1 MAEQNYTEEID
12 MRTVYGVFQSSYLK
26 FKVLIYKTFRFIFR
40 NIIWLAGVII
50 VGFIIGWILD
60 DDLKNYEGTAIV
72 HINFNSA
79 NIIYEEINLLNEK
92 LKEGDTIFLKDHGF
106 LYNTEALLSSI
117 EIEPI
122 VDFENI
128 LPRRIPINERYLQTI
143 FEKSKFE
150 DDLLTSDVFIP
161 KYKKHRIKLTSK
173 IDETAVVFDAL
184 MKYLNS
190 NELLNQIK
198 DVSISSTK
206 YMLEEN
212 RFTIKA
218 IDSILISLGKTTPSN
233 YRSDQIYI
241 NQFENTNFHLVLQEK
256 SLLME
261 ENKGLTTELLQK
273 DFVVKL
279 NNRPA
284 LITKTTVIQ
293 KKKIILPL
301 LAVFLFLLISSLR
314 YFYVEGMKLEKRKI

>member
-40 NIIWLAGVII
+40 NIIWLAGIII

-128 LPRRIPINERYLQTI
+128 LPRRI
-143 FEKSKFE
+143 
-150 DDLLTSDVFIP
+150 
-161 KYKKHRIKLTSK
+161 
-173 IDETAVVFDAL
+173 
-184 MKYLNS
+184 
-190 NELLNQIK
+190 
-198 DVSISSTK
+198 
-206 YMLEEN
+206 
-212 RFTIKA
+212 
-218 IDSILISLGKTTPSN
+218 
-233 YRSDQIYI
+233 
-241 NQFENTNFHLVLQEK
+241 
-256 SLLME
+256 
-261 ENKGLTTELLQK
+261 
-273 DFVVKL
+273 
-279 NNRPA
+279 
-284 LITKTTVIQ
+284 
-293 KKKIILPL
+293 
-301 LAVFLFLLISSLR
+301 
-314 YFYVEGMKLEKRKI
+314 